1 LTGVLLILRLVMNP
15 KMSIFSSN
23 QNLLS
28 DMKNIFQSEGFIVV
42 TNASAGEAE
51 VNALYS
57 TNPDIILLDLDILNT
72 DGIELCYRLTT
83 ENALSAFVV
92 MFSVHFEDYIQVE
105 AFKAGADD
113 FIVFPINPRLFHK
126 KILALLKRKPQNRID
141 SVPKILSYK
150 NLKIDRNRYLIT
162 IDSTEI
168 SLPRKEFE
176 ILYLLLNNPQ
186 KVFSRAEIY
195 QQVWHK
201 DAGNKVRII
210 DVHIRK
216 IRQKI
221 GERLIKT
228 VKGVGYQLA

>member
-1 LTGVLLILRLVMNP
+1 MNP

-28 DMKNIFQSEGFIVV
+28 DTKNFFQKEGFIVD
-42 TNASAGEAE
+42 TNSSAGEPE
-51 VNALYS
+51 VNRLYS
-57 TNPDIILLDLDILNT
+57 TNPDIILLDLEIINT

-83 ENALSAFVV
+83 ENALNAFVV
-92 MFSVHFEDYIQVE
+92 MFSARFEDYVQVE
-105 AFKAGADD
+105 AFKAGADA
-113 FIVFPINPRLFHK
+113 FIELPINPRVFQK

-150 NLKIDRNRYLIT
+150 NLKIDRNRYLIV
-162 IDSTEI
+162 IDSDEI

-176 ILYLLLNNPQ
+176 MLYLLLKNPQ

-195 QQVWHK
+195 QQVW
-201 DAGNKVRII
+201 NKIASNNERII

-216 IRQKI
+216 IREKI
-221 GERLIKT
+221 GEKLIKT